1 VEALL
6 RTDDDSGPM
15 VAAGLVTLAIAVFL
29 IDLRFTI
36 DWSAGGRLVVTAIPA
51 LLALGV
57 AWFSPNDEVP
67 PPWLSAILVVEFA
80 LVLLALGNLAD
91 ALGSGQFQSSGSLT
105 WIGLLVTGLAV
116 VSSRWH
122 NSAVMALLA
131 GVAGTVT
138 FLAAVDWIFDLD
150 SPLRTF
156 RWLLLLA
163 AILLGAVG
171 MSVRA
176 SRPRHGVALINAA
189 GLVTLGLAFTFA
201 LGVLALQ
208 GPDPF
213 GAGGTAGW
221 GWELFVLL
229 VGAAL
234 VGFAVTNREPGPG
247 YLGAVVLLA
256 FVLMAA
262 NSGESPSLVGW
273 PLVLLVVGIGLLAV
287 ALRRG
292 GARSPA

>member
-1 VEALL
+1 ML
-6 RTDDDSGPM
+6 RTDDDRGPM
-15 VAAGLVTLAIAVFL
+15 AAAGLVTLAIAVFL
-29 IDLRFTI
+29 IDIRFTT

-57 AWFSPNDEVP
+57 AWFAPLDDVP
-67 PPWLSAILVVEFA
+67 PPWLSAILVAELV

-91 ALGSGQFQSSGSLT
+91 ALGADGEFQTSGSLT
-105 WIGLLVTGLAV
+105 WIGLLVTMLAV
-116 VSSRWH
+116 VSSRRH

-131 GVAGTVT
+131 GLIGTVT
-138 FLAAVDWIFDLD
+138 LLAAVDWIFDLG

-156 RWLLLLA
+156 RWLLMLA
-163 AILLGAVG
+163 AILLGAAG
-171 MSVRA
+171 ISVRGA
-176 SRPRHGVALINAA
+176 RPRHGVALINAA

-201 LGVLALQ
+201 VGAIAS
-208 GPDPF
+208 PF
-213 GAGGTAGW
+213 GSGATAGW

-234 VGFAVTNREPGPG
+234 VGFAVTNKEPGPG
-247 YLGAVVLLA
+247 YLGAIVLLA

-273 PLVLLVVGIGLLAV
+273 PLVLLVVAIALLALG
-287 ALRRG
+287 LRPR
-292 GARSPA
+292 ARTSAG

>member
-1 VEALL
+1 MGPLL
-6 RTDDDSGPM
+6 RTDDDRGPM
-15 VAAGLVTLAIAVFL
+15 VAAGLVTLAVAIFL
-29 IDLRFTI
+29 VDIRFTT

-57 AWFSPNDEVP
+57 AWFAPLDDVP
-67 PPWLSAILVVEFA
+67 PPWLSPILVVELV

-91 ALGSGQFQSSGSLT
+91 ALGADGEFQTSGSLT
-105 WIGLLVTGLAV
+105 WIGLLVTMLAV
-116 VSSRWH
+116 VSSRRH

-131 GVAGTVT
+131 GLIGTVT
-138 FLAAVDWIFDLD
+138 LLAAVDWIFDLG

-156 RWLLLLA
+156 RWLLMLA
-163 AILLGAVG
+163 AILLGAAG
-171 MSVRA
+171 ISVRGA
-176 SRPRHGVALINAA
+176 RPRHGVALINAA

-201 LGVLALQ
+201 VGAIAS
-208 GPDPF
+208 PF
-213 GAGGTAGW
+213 GSGATAGW

-234 VGFAVTNREPGPG
+234 VGFAVTNKEPGPG
-247 YLGAVVLLA
+247 YLGAIVLLA

-273 PLVLLVVGIGLLAV
+273 PLVLLVVAIALLALG
-287 ALRRG
+287 LRPR
-292 GARSPA
+292 ARTSAG